1 MPTEPTF
8 DIDRYRS
15 ALVTSSLLAD
25 HPSIRVGI
33 TGRIPEREPAQ
44 GNAGYSAPR
53 DPDAA
58 WIERQRWATAAGIDP
73 RALTSAYQVHG
84 NSVVNV
90 NVDLRGIGG
99 APGSGSIGK
108 ADGLITASPGVAVM
122 TLHADCMPIILVD
135 PEAPAVGVIHAGWR
149 GTVADVAGAT
159 VRAMASAYGSR
170 PERLIALLG
179 PGIRACCYEVGD
191 EVVEAWRGIG
201 ADVADQ
207 ALEMGARKWHFD
219 IARANSLLLERAGV
233 LPSHIEDRALCTQC
247 NGDRWFSHRGQGP
260 ATGRFAAIA
269 AIAPDDRK
277 DSTTWF

>member
-1 MPTEPTF
+1 MPTETTF

-90 NVDLRGIGG
+90 NVDSRGIGG
-99 APGSGSIGK
+99 SE
-108 ADGLITASPGVAVM
+108 
-122 TLHADCMPIILVD
+122 IL
-135 PEAPAVGVIHAGWR
+135 PA
-149 GTVADVAGAT
+149 
-159 VRAMASAYGSR
+159 
-170 PERLIALLG
+170 
-179 PGIRACCYEVGD
+179 
-191 EVVEAWRGIG
+191 
-201 ADVADQ
+201 
-207 ALEMGARKWHFD
+207 
-219 IARANSLLLERAGV
+219 
-233 LPSHIEDRALCTQC
+233 
-247 NGDRWFSHRGQGP
+247 
-260 ATGRFAAIA
+260 
-269 AIAPDDRK
+269 
-277 DSTTWF
+277 